1 MTLMSTQDVPRRH
14 PRGTRTASPA
24 VGMSRRHAVG
34 LMIGV
39 AGLAL
44 PGCRRTPPAPPLS
57 TAQAGEGYVRLS
69 LSLARHQP
77 SLVET
82 WLGPAGWGDG
92 MREPVAA
99 IAGRLDALRQ
109 AMTAMAPPA
118 DDDELARRRYV
129 TGQLRALAV
138 AAGRLSGVG
147 ASFADEAREALGV
160 SPPPRDAA
168 ALDRLRQ
175 ELSERLPGRGSL
187 PERHAAFRAAH
198 AVPAAR
204 VEPAFAAAV
213 AWCRQ
218 AAATHLPL
226 PDGESMTLTAADER
240 GWAAFSRP
248 HDARTSDV
256 WVARGG
262 GSDVAHLLQ
271 LAAHEGTP
279 GHHAQHVLATAELV
293 EHRGWAERALT
304 PAFGPHRVL
313 AEGAAEAGAEL
324 LLPLDQRERICAE
337 VLLPAAGQ
345 RRSLA
350 PQLVRVERLV
360 AALDLE
366 VAHIAADY
374 LDTSLGTDAAAAR
387 LRDDALVLDPG
398 GMLAFIERQRSR
410 VLAYSLGRRLVGE
423 ALAAVPAETRWRRFA
438 AISTLLDADPPA
450 GALAARPATASPAPN
465 RE

>member
-1 MTLMSTQDVPRRH
+1 MAQ
-14 PRGTRTASPA
+14 
-24 VGMSRRHAVG
+24 MSRRDAQRALVCA
-34 LMIGV
+34 
-39 AGLAL
+39 AGGWLL
-44 PGCRRTPPAPPLS
+44 PACRRAPAAPPLT
-57 TAQAGEGYVRLS
+57 TAQVGEGYVRLA

-82 WLGPAGWGDG
+82 WLGPAGWGEVS
-92 MREPVAA
+92 REPVAA
-99 IAGRLDALRQ
+99 IVGRLAELRQ

-138 AAGRLSGVG
+138 AAGRLSGLG

-168 ALDRLRQ
+168 AVDRLRR

-204 VEPAFAAAV
+204 VETAFAAAV

-226 PDGESMTLTAADER
+226 PAGESMTLTAADER

-293 EHRGWAERALT
+293 ERRGWVERALT

-345 RRSLA
+345 RQALA
-350 PQLVRVERLV
+350 PLLVRVERLV

-366 VAHIAADY
+366 VAYIAADY
-374 LDTSLGTDAAAAR
+374 LDTSLGTEAASAR
-387 LRDDALVLDPG
+387 LRDDALVLDPA

-410 VLAYSLGRRLVGE
+410 VLAYPLGRRLVGE
-423 ALAAVPAETRWRRFA
+423 ALAAVPAAARWRRFA
-438 AISTLLDADPPA
+438 AISTLLDVDPPPGASLAPGATGAAA
-450 GALAARPATASPAPN
+450 GALD